1 MDPGAHAP
9 GYETEKTGPR
19 ANIQEGLSFQ
29 VIDGKKI
36 PQRPLRL
43 GDAALVYDF
52 EESIPVLAEPEA
64 LTACYFVSCVHLLS
78 VII

>member
-1 MDPGAHAP
+1 MRRATRLKRPDPEP
-9 GYETEKTGPR
+9 ISRKDFPV
-19 ANIQEGLSFQ
+19 Q
-29 VIDGKKI
+29 VIHGEKI
-36 PQRPLRL
+36 PQGPLRL
-43 GDAALVYDF
+43 GDAALVQDF